1 MITKHNN
8 RSLALGISG
17 LCLQIGSL
25 IALFLVPGPGWIGTF
40 VGLAMIMGQ
49 ILLIAGFCYYAV
61 AKGYSVILGLVG
73 LFSLLGLLVIWWLP
87 DQSKAEGS

>member
-1 MITKHNN
+1 
-8 RSLALGISG
+8 
-17 LCLQIGSL
+17 
-25 IALFLVPGPGWIGTF
+25 
-40 VGLAMIMGQ
+40 MIMGQ